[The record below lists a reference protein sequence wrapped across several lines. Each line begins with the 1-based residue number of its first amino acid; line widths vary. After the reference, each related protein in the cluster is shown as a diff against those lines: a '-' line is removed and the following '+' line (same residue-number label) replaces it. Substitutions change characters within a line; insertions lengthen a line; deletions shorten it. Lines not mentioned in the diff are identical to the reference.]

1 MTEPHVEITEKD
13 RVLYYTRGR
22 HVLSV
27 NLSRKAYEF
36 EGRVVF
42 RSREFKGKLPPQTA
56 VLIKK

>member
-1 MTEPHVEITEKD
+1 LEITEKE
-13 RVLYYTRGR
+13 RVLYFTRGR
-22 HVLSV
+22 HVLIV
-27 NLSRKAYEF
+27 NLSRKTHEF